1 MEEKLSNKSDE
12 CSFIHETVFFS
23 GNVREHIRIYLFPH
37 PLTLCNFHLHGR
49 KKKKNRNCIYYG
61 NCIYHIDLF
70 YRFVLSRYADG
81 L

>member
-12 CSFIHETVFFS
+12 CSFIHETVFFLAMWES
-23 GNVREHIRIYLFPH
+23 TLEYICFRIHWHYVIS
-37 PLTLCNFHLHGR
+37 TYMVGR
-49 KKKKNRNCIYYG
+49 WKKTWING